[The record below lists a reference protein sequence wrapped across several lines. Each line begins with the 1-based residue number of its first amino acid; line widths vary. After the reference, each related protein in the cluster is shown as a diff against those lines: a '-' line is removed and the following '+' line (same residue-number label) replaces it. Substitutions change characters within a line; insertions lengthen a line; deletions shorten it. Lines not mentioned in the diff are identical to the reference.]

1 MKKLVSIALCLV
13 LSLSIIATV
22 GCGEKSAFDGNY
34 KESSVTEVQTFAEKV
49 DATENDE
56 QLGFSSGFN
65 LNLATTVKLNDS
77 TVKMDANLKSALT
90 DEKLQMSGGI
100 NATIPKDLAAELN
113 ATGDVS
119 INASVY
125 LNDGNIY
132 FSVDGKNLSDNDSF
146 QLPYKGYI
154 SVDTIGS
161 IIGGIIG
168 GGFLATD
175 TDDLI
180 GDFDNIGGID
190 GIGGIGDI
198 GNIGDI
204 SGIFENFNP
213 SDLLS
218 ISYIV
223 EMLNELDDEDVTAKF
238 YLDDG
243 KTEKKFKAEVTD
255 ETNKLS
261 VVFVYDANYKMTALK
276 IEVSGTYAVDEETAM
291 GIDFVVTLKQYSG
304 SIKLPKDLDTYKDL
318 STQFGGFGF

>member
-34 KESSVTEVQTFAEKV
+34 KESSVDEVKTFAAAVES
-49 DATENDE
+49 TETDE
-56 QLGFSSGFN
+56 QLGFSSGVN

-90 DEKLQMSGGI
+90 DENLQMSGGI
-100 NATIPKDLAAELN
+100 NATIPKDLAEELN
-113 ATGDVS
+113 ATGDVT
-119 INASVY
+119 INANVY

-132 FSVDGKNLSDNDSF
+132 FSVDGKNLDGNDSF

-154 SVDTIGS
+154 SVDTISS

-175 TDDLI
+175 EDDLI
-180 GDFDNIGGID
+180 GDFD
-190 GIGGIGDI
+190 GIGDI
-198 GNIGDI
+198 GDIGEIGDI

-223 EMLNELDDEDVTAKF
+223 EMLNEIEDEDVTTKF

-243 KTEKKFKAEVTD
+243 KNEKKFKAEVAD
-255 ETNKLS
+255 EINKLS
-261 VVFVYDANYKMTALK
+261 IIFVYDANYKMTALK
-276 IEVSGTYAVDEETAM
+276 IEVSGTIAIDENTTME
-291 GIDFVVTLKQYSG
+291 IDFVVTLEQYSG
-304 SIKLPKDLDTYKDL
+304 SIKLPKDLETYTDL
-318 STQFGGFGF
+318 SALLGGFGF